1 MKALILG
8 AFGQDGYF
16 LSRHLRKAG
25 WTVLATG
32 RNVPRVHDL
41 PSDCLVSTLNVT
53 DSTAFAR
60 IVDDWQP
67 EIVFNLAA
75 VSSVAASW
83 QRPMETIE
91 TNGTAVYGLL
101 EVLRHQQDSYGRTV
115 RFVQCTSSEAFG
127 GSSAKYVTPD
137 TSPRGVS
144 PYGLSK
150 AIAHEAVRIHRRAH
164 GTFASN
170 AVMYNHESPRRPMN
184 YLSRRISSGVAKI
197 RLGLAEHLTVHSLNV
212 IRDWGHAD
220 DYCRALVAM
229 GEVPEPSDFIL
240 ATGEQTPLPEL
251 LEEAFASVDLHAWA
265 DYVKI
270 EEHEGDRPVEPVAPP
285 ADVSDT
291 WSQLRLPAPRRARE
305 VFREMVAHDLK
316 VFGTEL

>member
-16 LSRHLRKAG
+16 LSRHLQHAG

-41 PSDCLVSTLNVT
+41 PSDCRVSTLNVT
-53 DSTAFAR
+53 DSRAFAR
-60 IVDDWQP
+60 ILHDWQP
-67 EIVFNLAA
+67 EVVFNLAA

-83 QRPMETIE
+83 QRPMEALEI
-91 TNGTAVYGLL
+91 NGTAVYGLL
-101 EVLRHQQDSYGRTV
+101 EALRHHQDATGRTV

-127 GSSAKYVTPD
+127 GSTAKYVTPD
-137 TSPRGVS
+137 TPPRGVS

-184 YLSRRISSGVAKI
+184 YLSRRISSGVAQI
-197 RLGLAEHLTVHSLNV
+197 RLGLADHLTLQSLNV
-212 IRDWGHAD
+212 VRDWGHAD
-220 DYCRALVAM
+220 DYCRALAVI
-229 GEVPEPSDFIL
+229 GEVPEPRDFII
-240 ATGEQTPLPEL
+240 ATGEQTPLADL
-251 LEEAFASVDLHAWA
+251 LREAFAEVGLDSWSEH
-265 DYVKI
+265 VKVAQR
-270 EEHEGDRPVEPVAPP
+270 EGGRPMEPIAPP
-285 ADVSDT
+285 ADVSST
-291 WSQLRLPAPRRARE
+291 WSDLGLPAPRRASE
-305 VFREMVAHDLK
+305 VLREMVVHDLK
-316 VFGTEL
+316 FLGSQL